1 MNKRLSAA
9 AKLAVPLIVAFFIG
23 RSIYGNWRQIS
34 GEPWQFDAGRSI
46 LSFVLASGWFLA
58 RPWGWMVIVNHFGN
72 AVPFGEIYRVYR
84 KSELSRYVP
93 GGVWQFV
100 SRVYL
105 TSRYGVR
112 PSACL
117 AAALVDMT
125 LAALA
130 SMAPAAWALA
140 AALPQLGAYHRAALA
155 IFPLASL
162 AVVHPRA
169 LNAWAGFL
177 SRLLKQPYAPVR
189 IGAAKLFGVWTAYL
203 AAWLGLASAMAFFA
217 GSLLPAADASFAFVA
232 GSYALAWLTALLTMI
247 APAGMG
253 IREGVLALLLGQA
266 LAAGT
271 GLTLAVAMRLWLVA
285 MELAWW
291 AAGRWFPRG
300 AGA

>member
-1 MNKRLSAA
+1 MNKRAGAA
-9 AKLAVPLIVAFFIG
+9 VKLAVPLIVAFFIG
-23 RSIYGNWRQIS
+23 RSIYGNWRQIG
-34 GEPWQFDAGRSI
+34 GEPWQFDAARSI

-58 RPWGWMVIVNHFGN
+58 RPLGWMVVINRFGN

-100 SRVYL
+100 SRIYL
-105 TSRYGVR
+105 TRRYGVR

-117 AAALVDMT
+117 AATAVDMT

-155 IFPLASL
+155 VFPLLSL

-169 LNAWAGFL
+169 LNAWAGLL
-177 SRLLKQPYAPVR
+177 SRLLKQPYTPVR
-189 IGAAKLFGVWTAYL
+189 IGAAKLFGVWAMYL
-203 AAWLGLASAMAFFA
+203 AAWFGLAASMAFFA
-217 GSLLPAADASFAFVA
+217 GSLLPAAGDSFAFIA
-232 GSYALAWLTALLTMI
+232 GSYALAWLAALLTMV

-253 IREGVLALLLGQA
+253 IREGILGMLLGQA

-271 GLTLAVAMRLWLVA
+271 GLTLAVAMRLWLVV
-285 MELAWW
+285 MELVWW